1 MFIILNIF
9 LLKYIHKIKTNP
21 YNCEYSDIVI
31 DKINHNIFIMNMRS
45 GGTGK
50 SYLIHTILTVVRK
63 LTSDEKVNMA
73 MPSGV
78 AAYNIGSVTL
88 HGLLGLQE
96 TNGKTSTLFR
106 NIQINCTST
115 N

>member
-1 MFIILNIF
+1 M
-9 LLKYIHKIKTNP
+9 LKYIHKIKTNP

-78 AAYNIGSVTL
+78 AAYNIG
-88 HGLLGLQE
+88 GLLGLKE

-106 NIQINCTST
+106 NIQKKCIST